1 LFKFELHN
9 FLLKFNIKLT
19 CKLFKSKIFAENL
32 TILIQTQTMKNFK
45 HLLFVAL
52 FFITATFLGQTKIT
66 GMVVDET
73 NQPLPGASVL
83 VKGTTNG
90 TSTDFDGKFTLQ
102 TKFNTGVVVISY
114 IGYKSKEAAFSSS
127 DNKLKVQLE
136 PGSGSLDEIIVTAT
150 SFAIDRKTPVAVST
164 IKASDIELKLGTQ
177 EFPEILK
184 STPGVYAT
192 KTGGGYGDA
201 RINLRGFS
209 SVNVAVMIN
218 GVPVNDMEN
227 GAVYWS
233 NWAGLS
239 DVTSAMQVQR
249 GLGASKVAVP
259 SIGGTINIIS
269 KSTDAEKGGNITM
282 STGNNGYQKYGFTL
296 STGIMDNGFA
306 VTASAA
312 KISGDGYVDGLQF
325 SGVNYFLN
333 VSKELNEDHKLSFN
347 VIGAQQT
354 HGQRFNTRTIA
365 QNRATEQGGRRF
377 NPDWGYRNGQV
388 ENISYNFY
396 HKPQISLNHDW
407 VISEK
412 SFLTTVVYASF
423 GTGGGRRIQGSGK
436 FTNNDYRL
444 GDIDQPIDFDRIV
457 QENKDRGALGSS
469 DVFAA
474 SNNDHNWYGVL
485 STLKTDIS
493 DNLTLTAG
501 LDGRYY
507 VGAHYYEITDL
518 LGGQYY
524 LNPNSNDNNAN
535 EALKVGDRFNR
546 DYEGRVLR
554 FGTFAQL
561 EYSKDDLSVF
571 LSSNVSNTRYGRS
584 SFLDDSSNPN
594 GNVSEN
600 ADFLGYGLKGGAN
613 YNIDEKH
620 NVFANGGY
628 FSRAPF
634 LTGSV
639 FLNKESVEL
648 NSEALNEKVL
658 SAELGYGYRSG
669 KLRANVN
676 IYKTYWLDKSVT
688 ARVLDPDNLGQFL
701 EANLAGL
708 AAMHQG
714 IELDFVYRLSDKV
727 KINGMVSLGD
737 WRWISDIQGQI
748 FDQSNTLI
756 REVVVNAKNLK
767 VNDAAQTT
775 AAIGVNYK
783 VLERTNVFLD
793 YNYAGDIYSKFDI
806 TRSTDRLDTWK
817 MPAYHLVD
825 FGFRHGFTMGDF
837 NASFSGKMNN
847 IFDVEYISDAFDD
860 GSHTAAG
867 ANVYYGTGRTFSL
880 GLKVNF

>member
-1 LFKFELHN
+1 
-9 FLLKFNIKLT
+9 
-19 CKLFKSKIFAENL
+19 
-32 TILIQTQTMKNFK
+32 MKNFK
-45 HLLFVAL
+45 NLLFVAL
-52 FFITATFLGQTKIT
+52 LFVATTVLGQTKIT
-66 GMVVDET
+66 GTVVDET

-90 TSTDFDGKFTLQ
+90 TSTDFNGKFSLQ
-102 TKFNTGVVVISY
+102 STSSEGVIVVSF
-114 IGYKSKEAAFSSS
+114 IGYTSSEASFSASK
-127 DNKLKVQLE
+127 NKVTVQLLE
-136 PGSGSLDEIIVTAT
+136 DMGSLDEIIITAT

-164 IKASDIELKLGTQ
+164 IKAADIELKLGTQ

-192 KTGGGYGDA
+192 KTGGGYGDS

-209 SVNVAVMIN
+209 SQNVAVMIN

-269 KSTDAEKGGNITM
+269 KSTDAQQGGNIKM
-282 STGNNGYQKYGFTL
+282 STGNNGYQKYGMTL

-333 VSKELNEDHKLSFN
+333 VSKELNEAHKLSFN

-354 HGQRFNTRTIA
+354 HGQRYNARTIA
-365 QNRATEQGGRRF
+365 QNRDTEQGGKRF
-377 NPDWGYRNGQV
+377 NPDWGYRNGEV

-407 VISEK
+407 VISDK
-412 SFLTTVVYASF
+412 TFLTTVVYASF
-423 GTGGGRRIQGSGK
+423 GTGGGRRLYGSGK
-436 FTNNDYRL
+436 FTNDAYRL
-444 GDIDQPIDFDRIV
+444 GDSDQPIDFDKIV
-457 QENKDRGALGSS
+457 KENKDNGALGST

-485 STLKTDIS
+485 STLNTELS

-507 VGAHYYEITDL
+507 VGSHYYSITDL
-518 LGGQYY
+518 LGGEYY
-524 LNPNSNDNNAN
+524 LNPSSNDNNKN
-535 EALKVGDRFNR
+535 TALKVGDRFNR

-554 FGTFAQL
+554 YGTFAQL
-561 EYSKDDLSVF
+561 EYSQDALSVF
-571 LSSNVSNTRYGRS
+571 LSSSISNTRYGRS

-594 GNVSEN
+594 GNVSDN
-600 ADFLGYGLKGGAN
+600 ANFLGYGVKGGAN
-613 YNIDEKH
+613 YNVDDTN
-620 NVFANGGY
+620 NVFANIGY

-648 NSEALNEKVL
+648 NSEAINEKVF
-658 SAELGYGYRSG
+658 SAEIGYGYRSE
-669 KLRANVN
+669 KFNANIN
-676 IYKTYWLDKSVT
+676 LYRTSWLDKSIT
-688 ARVLDPDNLGQFL
+688 ARQLDPDNIGQFL
-701 EANLAGL
+701 EANIAGL
-708 AAMHQG
+708 DALHQG
-714 IELDFVYRLSDKV
+714 IEVDFVAKLSDKL
-727 KINGMVSLGD
+727 KLTGMFSLGD
-737 WRWISDIQGQI
+737 WTWQSDVQGQLFNQDNEMI
-748 FDQSNTLI
+748 K
-756 REVVVNAKNLK
+756 EVTVNAKGLK

-775 AAIGVNYK
+775 YALGLNYK
-783 VLERTNVFLD
+783 VLERTNLFLD
-793 YNYAGDIYSKFDI
+793 YNYAGDLYSKFDI
-806 TRSTDRLDTWK
+806 TRSIDRENTWK
-817 MPAYHLVD
+817 MPGYHLAD

-837 NASFSGKMNN
+837 YATLSGKMNN

-860 GSHTAAG
+860 GTHTASG
-867 ANVYYGTGRTFSL
+867 ANVYYGAGRTFSL

>member
-1 LFKFELHN
+1 
-9 FLLKFNIKLT
+9 
-19 CKLFKSKIFAENL
+19 
-32 TILIQTQTMKNFK
+32 MKNFK
-45 HLLFVAL
+45 NLLFVAL
-52 FFITATFLGQTKIT
+52 LFVATTVLGQTKIT
-66 GMVVDET
+66 GTVVDET

-90 TSTDFDGKFTLQ
+90 TSTDFNGKFSLQ
-102 TKFNTGVVVISY
+102 STSSEGVIVVSF
-114 IGYKSKEAAFSSS
+114 IGYTSSEASFSASK
-127 DNKLKVQLE
+127 NKVTVQLLE
-136 PGSGSLDEIIVTAT
+136 DMGSLDEIIITAT

-164 IKASDIELKLGTQ
+164 IKAADIELKLGTQ

-192 KTGGGYGDA
+192 KTGGGYGDS

-209 SVNVAVMIN
+209 SQNVAVMIN

-269 KSTDAEKGGNITM
+269 KSTDAQQGGNIKM
-282 STGNNGYQKYGFTL
+282 STGNNGYQKYGMTL

-333 VSKELNEDHKLSFN
+333 VSKELNEAHKLSFN

-354 HGQRFNTRTIA
+354 HGQRYNARTIA
-365 QNRATEQGGRRF
+365 QNRDTEQGGKRF
-377 NPDWGYRNGQV
+377 NPDWGYRNGEV

-407 VISEK
+407 VISDK
-412 SFLTTVVYASF
+412 TFLTTVVYASF
-423 GTGGGRRIQGSGK
+423 GTGGGRRLYGSGK
-436 FTNNDYRL
+436 FTNDAYRL
-444 GDIDQPIDFDRIV
+444 GDSDQPIDFDKIV
-457 QENKDRGALGSS
+457 KENKDNGALGST

-485 STLKTDIS
+485 STLNTELS

-507 VGAHYYEITDL
+507 VGSHYYSITDL
-518 LGGQYY
+518 LGGEYY
-524 LNPNSNDNNAN
+524 LNPSSNDNNKN
-535 EALKVGDRFNR
+535 TALKVGDRFNR

-554 FGTFAQL
+554 YGTFAQL
-561 EYSKDDLSVF
+561 EYSQDALSVF
-571 LSSNVSNTRYGRS
+571 LSSSISNTRYGRS

-594 GNVSEN
+594 GNVSDN
-600 ADFLGYGLKGGAN
+600 ANFLGYGVKGGAN
-613 YNIDEKH
+613 YNVDDTN
-620 NVFANGGY
+620 NVFANIGY

-648 NSEALNEKVL
+648 NSEAINEKVF
-658 SAELGYGYRSG
+658 SAEIGYGYRSEEFN
-669 KLRANVN
+669 ANIN
-676 IYKTYWLDKSVT
+676 LYRTSWLDKSIT
-688 ARVLDPDNLGQFL
+688 ARQLDPDNIGQFL
-701 EANLAGL
+701 EANIAGL
-708 AAMHQG
+708 DALHQG
-714 IELDFVYRLSDKV
+714 IEVDFVAKLSDKL
-727 KINGMVSLGD
+727 KLTGMFSLGD
-737 WRWISDIQGQI
+737 WTWQSDVQGQLFNQDNEMI
-748 FDQSNTLI
+748 K
-756 REVVVNAKNLK
+756 EVTVNAKGLK

-775 AAIGVNYK
+775 YALGLNYK
-783 VLERTNVFLD
+783 VLDRTNLFID
-793 YNYAGDIYSKFDI
+793 YNYAGDLYSKFDI
-806 TRSTDRLDTWK
+806 TRSIDRENTWK
-817 MPAYHLVD
+817 MPGYHLAD
-825 FGFRHGFTMGDF
+825 FGFRHGFTIGDLY
-837 NASFSGKMNN
+837 ATLSGKMNN

-860 GSHTAAG
+860 GTHTASG
-867 ANVYYGTGRTFSL
+867 ANVYYGAGRTFSL

>member
-1 LFKFELHN
+1 
-9 FLLKFNIKLT
+9 
-19 CKLFKSKIFAENL
+19 
-32 TILIQTQTMKNFK
+32 MKNFK
-45 HLLFVAL
+45 NLLFVAL
-52 FFITATFLGQTKIT
+52 LFVATTVLGQTKIT
-66 GMVVDET
+66 GTVVDET

-90 TSTDFDGKFTLQ
+90 TSTDFNGKFSLQ
-102 TKFNTGVVVISY
+102 STSSEGVIVVSF
-114 IGYKSKEAAFSSS
+114 IGYTSSEASFSASK
-127 DNKLKVQLE
+127 NKVTVQLLE
-136 PGSGSLDEIIVTAT
+136 DMGSLDEIIITAT

-164 IKASDIELKLGTQ
+164 IKAADIELKLGTQ

-192 KTGGGYGDA
+192 KTGGGYGDS

-209 SVNVAVMIN
+209 SQNVAVMIN

-269 KSTDAEKGGNITM
+269 KSTDAQQGGNIKM
-282 STGNNGYQKYGFTL
+282 STGNNGYQKYGMTL

-333 VSKELNEDHKLSFN
+333 VSKELNEAHKLSFN

-354 HGQRFNTRTIA
+354 HGQRYNARTIA
-365 QNRATEQGGRRF
+365 QNRDTEQGGKRF
-377 NPDWGYRNGQV
+377 NPDWGYRNGEV

-407 VISEK
+407 VISDK
-412 SFLTTVVYASF
+412 TFLTTVVYASF
-423 GTGGGRRIQGSGK
+423 GTGGGRRLYGSGK
-436 FTNNDYRL
+436 FTNDAYRL
-444 GDIDQPIDFDRIV
+444 GDSDQPIDFDKIV
-457 QENKDRGALGSS
+457 KENKDNGALGST

-485 STLKTDIS
+485 STLNTELS

-507 VGAHYYEITDL
+507 VGSHYYSITDL
-518 LGGQYY
+518 LGGEYY
-524 LNPNSNDNNAN
+524 LNPSSNDNNKN
-535 EALKVGDRFNR
+535 TALKVGDRFNR

-554 FGTFAQL
+554 YGTFAQL
-561 EYSKDDLSVF
+561 EYSQDALSVF
-571 LSSNVSNTRYGRS
+571 LSSSISNTRYGRS

-594 GNVSEN
+594 GNVSDN
-600 ADFLGYGLKGGAN
+600 ANFLGYGVKGGAN
-613 YNIDEKH
+613 YNVDDTN
-620 NVFANGGY
+620 NVFANIGY

-648 NSEALNEKVL
+648 NSEAINEKVF
-658 SAELGYGYRSG
+658 SAEIGYGYRSE
-669 KLRANVN
+669 KFNANIN
-676 IYKTYWLDKSVT
+676 LYRTSWLDKSIT
-688 ARVLDPDNLGQFL
+688 ARQLDPDNIGQFL
-701 EANLAGL
+701 EANIAGL
-708 AAMHQG
+708 DALHQG
-714 IELDFVYRLSDKV
+714 IEVDFVAKLSDKL
-727 KINGMVSLGD
+727 KLTGMFSLGD
-737 WRWISDIQGQI
+737 WTWQSDVQGQLFNQDNEMI
-748 FDQSNTLI
+748 K
-756 REVVVNAKNLK
+756 EVTVNAKGLK

-775 AAIGVNYK
+775 YALGLNYK
-783 VLERTNVFLD
+783 VLERTNLFLD
-793 YNYAGDIYSKFDI
+793 YNYAGDLYSKFDI
-806 TRSTDRLDTWK
+806 TRSIDRENTWK
-817 MPAYHLVD
+817 MPGYHLAD
-825 FGFRHGFTMGDF
+825 FGFRHGFTIGDF
-837 NASFSGKMNN
+837 YATLSGKMNN

-860 GSHTAAG
+860 GTHTASG
-867 ANVYYGTGRTFSL
+867 ANVYYGAGRTFSL

>member
-1 LFKFELHN
+1 
-9 FLLKFNIKLT
+9 
-19 CKLFKSKIFAENL
+19 
-32 TILIQTQTMKNFK
+32 MKNFK
-45 HLLFVAL
+45 NLLFVAL
-52 FFITATFLGQTKIT
+52 LFVATTVLGQTKIT
-66 GMVVDET
+66 GTVVDET

-90 TSTDFDGKFTLQ
+90 TSTDFNGKFSLQ
-102 TKFNTGVVVISY
+102 STSNEGVIVVSF
-114 IGYKSKEAAFSSS
+114 IGFTSSEASFSASK
-127 DNKLKVQLE
+127 NKVTVQLLE
-136 PGSGSLDEIIVTAT
+136 DMGSLDEIIITAT

-164 IKASDIELKLGTQ
+164 IKAADIELKLGTQ

-192 KTGGGYGDA
+192 KTGGGYGDS

-209 SVNVAVMIN
+209 SQNVAVMIN

-269 KSTDAEKGGNITM
+269 KSTDAQQGGNIKM
-282 STGNNGYQKYGFTL
+282 STGNNGYQKYGMTL
-296 STGIMDNGFA
+296 STGVMDNGFA

-333 VSKELNEDHKLSFN
+333 VSKELNEAHKLSFN

-354 HGQRFNTRTIA
+354 HGQRYNARTIA
-365 QNRATEQGGRRF
+365 QNRDTEQGGKRF
-377 NPDWGYRNGQV
+377 NPDWGYRNGEV

-407 VISEK
+407 VISDK
-412 SFLTTVVYASF
+412 TFLTTVVYASF
-423 GTGGGRRIQGSGK
+423 GTGGGRRLYGSGK
-436 FTNNDYRL
+436 FTNDAYRL
-444 GDIDQPIDFDRIV
+444 GDSDQPIDFDKIV
-457 QENKDRGALGSS
+457 KENKDNGALGST

-485 STLKTDIS
+485 STLNTELS

-507 VGAHYYEITDL
+507 VGSHYYSITDL
-518 LGGQYY
+518 LGGEYY
-524 LNPNSNDNNAN
+524 LNPSSNDNNKN
-535 EALKVGDRFNR
+535 TALKVGDRFNR

-554 FGTFAQL
+554 YGTFAQL
-561 EYSKDDLSVF
+561 EYSQDALSVF
-571 LSSNVSNTRYGRS
+571 LSSSISNTRYGRS

-594 GNVSEN
+594 GNVSDN
-600 ADFLGYGLKGGAN
+600 ANFLGYGVKGGAN
-613 YNIDEKH
+613 YNVDDTN
-620 NVFANGGY
+620 NVFANIGY

-648 NSEALNEKVL
+648 NSEAINEKVF
-658 SAELGYGYRSG
+658 SAEIGYGYRSE
-669 KLRANVN
+669 KFNANIN
-676 IYKTYWLDKSVT
+676 LYRTSWLDKSIT
-688 ARVLDPDNLGQFL
+688 ARQLDPDNIGQFL
-701 EANLAGL
+701 EANIAGL
-708 AAMHQG
+708 DALHQG
-714 IELDFVYRLSDKV
+714 IEVDFVAKLSDKL
-727 KINGMVSLGD
+727 KLTGMFSLGD
-737 WRWISDIQGQI
+737 WTWQSDVQGQLFNQDNEMI
-748 FDQSNTLI
+748 K
-756 REVVVNAKNLK
+756 EVTVNAKGLK

-775 AAIGVNYK
+775 YALGLNYK
-783 VLERTNVFLD
+783 VLERTNLFLD
-793 YNYAGDIYSKFDI
+793 YNYAGDLYSKFDI
-806 TRSTDRLDTWK
+806 TRSIDRENTWK
-817 MPAYHLVD
+817 MPGYHLAD

-837 NASFSGKMNN
+837 YATLSGKMNN

-860 GSHTAAG
+860 GTHTASG
-867 ANVYYGTGRTFSL
+867 ANVYYGAGRTFSL

>member
-1 LFKFELHN
+1 
-9 FLLKFNIKLT
+9 
-19 CKLFKSKIFAENL
+19 
-32 TILIQTQTMKNFK
+32 MKNFK
-45 HLLFVAL
+45 NLLFVAL
-52 FFITATFLGQTKIT
+52 LFVATTVLGQTKIT
-66 GMVVDET
+66 GTVVDET

-90 TSTDFDGKFTLQ
+90 TSTDFNGKFSLQ
-102 TKFNTGVVVISY
+102 STSSEGVIVVSF
-114 IGYKSKEAAFSSS
+114 IGYTSSEASFSASK
-127 DNKLKVQLE
+127 NKVTVQLLE
-136 PGSGSLDEIIVTAT
+136 DMGSLDEIIITAT

-164 IKASDIELKLGTQ
+164 IKAADIELKLGTQ

-192 KTGGGYGDA
+192 KTGGGYGDS

-209 SVNVAVMIN
+209 SQNVAVMIN

-269 KSTDAEKGGNITM
+269 KSTDAQQGGNIKM
-282 STGNNGYQKYGFTL
+282 STGNNGYQKYGMTL

-333 VSKELNEDHKLSFN
+333 VSKELNEAHKLSFN

-354 HGQRFNTRTIA
+354 HGQRYNARTIA
-365 QNRATEQGGRRF
+365 QNRDTEQGGKRF
-377 NPDWGYRNGQV
+377 NPDWGYRNGEV

-407 VISEK
+407 VISDK
-412 SFLTTVVYASF
+412 TFLTTVVYASF
-423 GTGGGRRIQGSGK
+423 GTGGGRRLYGSGK
-436 FTNNDYRL
+436 FTNDAYRL
-444 GDIDQPIDFDRIV
+444 GDSDQPIDFDKIV
-457 QENKDRGALGSS
+457 QENKDNGALGST

-485 STLKTDIS
+485 STLNTELS

-507 VGAHYYEITDL
+507 VGSHYYSITDL
-518 LGGQYY
+518 LGGEYY
-524 LNPNSNDNNAN
+524 LNPSSNDNNKN
-535 EALKVGDRFNR
+535 TALKVGDRFNR

-554 FGTFAQL
+554 YGTFAQL
-561 EYSKDDLSVF
+561 EYSQDALSVF
-571 LSSNVSNTRYGRS
+571 LSSSISNTRYGRS

-594 GNVSEN
+594 GNVSDN
-600 ADFLGYGLKGGAN
+600 ANFLGYGIKGGAN
-613 YNIDEKH
+613 YNVDDTN
-620 NVFANGGY
+620 NVFANIGY

-648 NSEALNEKVL
+648 NSEAINEKVF
-658 SAELGYGYRSG
+658 SAEIGYGYRSENFN
-669 KLRANVN
+669 ANIN
-676 IYKTYWLDKSVT
+676 LYRTSWLDKSIT
-688 ARVLDPDNLGQFL
+688 ARQQDPDNLGQFL
-701 EANLAGL
+701 EANIAGL
-708 AAMHQG
+708 DALHQG
-714 IELDFVYRLSDKV
+714 IEFDFVAKLSDKL
-727 KINGMVSLGD
+727 NLTGMFSLGD
-737 WRWISDIQGQI
+737 WTWQSDVQGQI
-748 FDQSNTLI
+748 FDQNNVI
-756 REVVVNAKNLK
+756 IKEVTVNAKGLK

-775 AAIGVNYK
+775 YALGLNYK
-783 VLERTNVFLD
+783 VLDRTNLFID
-793 YNYAGDIYSKFDI
+793 YNYAGDLYSKFDI
-806 TRSTDRLDTWK
+806 TRSIDRENTWK
-817 MPAYHLVD
+817 MPGYHLAD
-825 FGFRHGFTMGDF
+825 LGFRHGFTIGDF
-837 NASFSGKMNN
+837 YATLSGKMNN

-860 GSHTAAG
+860 GTHTASG
-867 ANVYYGTGRTFSL
+867 ANVYYGAGRTFSL

>member
-1 LFKFELHN
+1 
-9 FLLKFNIKLT
+9 
-19 CKLFKSKIFAENL
+19 
-32 TILIQTQTMKNFK
+32 MKNFK
-45 HLLFVAL
+45 NLLFVAL
-52 FFITATFLGQTKIT
+52 LFVATTVLGQTKIT
-66 GMVVDET
+66 GTVVDET

-90 TSTDFDGKFTLQ
+90 TSTDFNGKFSLQ
-102 TKFNTGVVVISY
+102 STSNEGVIVISF
-114 IGYKSKEAAFSSS
+114 IGYTSSEASFSASK
-127 DNKLKVQLE
+127 NKVTVQLLE
-136 PGSGSLDEIIVTAT
+136 DMGSLDEIIITAT

-164 IKASDIELKLGTQ
+164 IKAADIELKLGTQ

-192 KTGGGYGDA
+192 KAGGGYGDS

-209 SVNVAVMIN
+209 SENVAVMIN

-269 KSTDAEKGGNITM
+269 KSTDAEQGGNIKM
-282 STGNNGYQKYGFTL
+282 STGNNGYQKYGMTL
-296 STGIMDNGFA
+296 STGVMDNGFA

-333 VSKELNEDHKLSFN
+333 VSKELNEAHKLSFN

-354 HGQRFNTRTIA
+354 HGQRYNARTIA
-365 QNRATEQGGRRF
+365 QNRDTEQGGKRF
-377 NPDWGYRNGQV
+377 NPDWGYRNGEV

-407 VISEK
+407 VISDK
-412 SFLTTVVYASF
+412 TFLTTVVYASF
-423 GTGGGRRIQGSGK
+423 GTGGGRRLYGSGK
-436 FTNNDYRL
+436 FTNDDYRL
-444 GDIDQPIDFDRIV
+444 GDSDQPIDFDKIV
-457 QENKDRGALGSS
+457 QENKENGALGST

-485 STLKTDIS
+485 STLKTDLS
-493 DNLTLTAG
+493 DNLILTAG

-507 VGAHYYEITDL
+507 VGSHYYSITDL
-518 LGGQYY
+518 LGGEYY
-524 LNPNSNDNNAN
+524 LNPSSNDNNKN
-535 EALKVGDRFNR
+535 TALKVGDRFNR

-554 FGTFAQL
+554 YGTFAQL
-561 EYSKDDLSVF
+561 EYSQDALSVF
-571 LSSNVSNTRYGRS
+571 LSSSISNTRYGRS

-594 GNVSEN
+594 GNVSDN
-600 ADFLGYGLKGGAN
+600 ANFLGYGVKGGAN
-613 YNIDEKH
+613 YNVDDTN
-620 NVFANGGY
+620 NVFANIGY

-648 NSEALNEKVL
+648 NSEAINEKVF
-658 SAELGYGYRSG
+658 SAEIGYGYRSE
-669 KLRANVN
+669 KFNANIN
-676 IYKTYWLDKSVT
+676 LYRTSWLDKSIT
-688 ARVLDPDNLGQFL
+688 ARQLDPDNIGQFL
-701 EANLAGL
+701 EANIAGL
-708 AAMHQG
+708 DALHQG
-714 IELDFVYRLSDKV
+714 IEVDFVAKLSDKL
-727 KINGMVSLGD
+727 KLTGMFSLGD
-737 WRWISDIQGQI
+737 WTWQSDVQGQLFNQDNEMI
-748 FDQSNTLI
+748 K
-756 REVVVNAKNLK
+756 EVTVNAKGLK

-775 AAIGVNYK
+775 YALGLNYK
-783 VLERTNVFLD
+783 VLERTNLFLD
-793 YNYAGDIYSKFDI
+793 YNYAGDLYSKFDI
-806 TRSTDRLDTWK
+806 TRSIDRENTWK
-817 MPAYHLVD
+817 MPGYHLAD

-837 NASFSGKMNN
+837 YTTLSGKMNN

-860 GSHTAAG
+860 GTHTASG
-867 ANVYYGTGRTFSL
+867 ANVYYGAGRTFSL

>member
-1 LFKFELHN
+1 
-9 FLLKFNIKLT
+9 
-19 CKLFKSKIFAENL
+19 
-32 TILIQTQTMKNFK
+32 MKNFK
-45 HLLFVAL
+45 NLLFVAL
-52 FFITATFLGQTKIT
+52 LFVATTVLGQTKIT
-66 GMVVDET
+66 GTVVDET

-90 TSTDFDGKFTLQ
+90 TSTDFNGKFSLQ
-102 TKFNTGVVVISY
+102 STSNEGVIVVSF
-114 IGYKSKEAAFSSS
+114 IGFTSSEASFSASK
-127 DNKLKVQLE
+127 NKVTVQLLE
-136 PGSGSLDEIIVTAT
+136 DMGSLDEIIITAT

-164 IKASDIELKLGTQ
+164 IKAADIELKLGTQ

-192 KTGGGYGDA
+192 KTGGGYGDS

-209 SVNVAVMIN
+209 SQNVAVMIN

-269 KSTDAEKGGNITM
+269 KSTDAQQGGNIKM
-282 STGNNGYQKYGFTL
+282 STGNNGYQKYGMTL
-296 STGIMDNGFA
+296 STGVMDNGFA

-333 VSKELNEDHKLSFN
+333 VSKELNEAHKLSFN

-354 HGQRFNTRTIA
+354 HGQRYNARTIA
-365 QNRATEQGGRRF
+365 QNRDTEQGGKRF
-377 NPDWGYRNGQV
+377 NPDWGYRNGEV

-407 VISEK
+407 VISDK
-412 SFLTTVVYASF
+412 TFLTTVVYASF
-423 GTGGGRRIQGSGK
+423 GTGGGRRLYGSGK
-436 FTNNDYRL
+436 FTNDAYRL
-444 GDIDQPIDFDRIV
+444 GDSDQPIDFDKIV
-457 QENKDRGALGSS
+457 KENKDNGALGST

-485 STLKTDIS
+485 STLNTELS

-507 VGAHYYEITDL
+507 VGSHYYSITDL
-518 LGGQYY
+518 LGGEYY
-524 LNPNSNDNNAN
+524 LNPSSNDNNKN
-535 EALKVGDRFNR
+535 TALKVGDRFNR

-554 FGTFAQL
+554 YGTFAQL
-561 EYSKDDLSVF
+561 EYSQDALSVF
-571 LSSNVSNTRYGRS
+571 LSSSISNTRYGRS

-594 GNVSEN
+594 GNVSDN
-600 ADFLGYGLKGGAN
+600 ANFLGYGVKGGAN
-613 YNIDEKH
+613 YNLDDTN
-620 NVFANGGY
+620 NVFANIGY

-648 NSEALNEKVL
+648 NSEAINEKVF
-658 SAELGYGYRSG
+658 SAEIGYGYRSE
-669 KLRANVN
+669 KFNANIN
-676 IYKTYWLDKSVT
+676 LYRTSWLDKSIT
-688 ARVLDPDNLGQFL
+688 ARQLDPDNIGQFL
-701 EANLAGL
+701 EANIAGL
-708 AAMHQG
+708 DALHQG
-714 IELDFVYRLSDKV
+714 IEVDFVAKLSDKL
-727 KINGMVSLGD
+727 KLTGMFSLGD
-737 WRWISDIQGQI
+737 WTWQSDVQGQL
-748 FDQSNTLI
+748 FNQDNELI
-756 REVVVNAKNLK
+756 KEVTVNAKGLK

-775 AAIGVNYK
+775 YALGLNYK
-783 VLERTNVFLD
+783 VLERTNLFLD
-793 YNYAGDIYSKFDI
+793 YNYAGDLYSKFDI
-806 TRSTDRLDTWK
+806 TRSIDRENTWK
-817 MPAYHLVD
+817 MPGYHLAD

-837 NASFSGKMNN
+837 YTTLSGKMNN

-860 GSHTAAG
+860 GTHTASG
-867 ANVYYGTGRTFSL
+867 ANVYYGAGRTFSL